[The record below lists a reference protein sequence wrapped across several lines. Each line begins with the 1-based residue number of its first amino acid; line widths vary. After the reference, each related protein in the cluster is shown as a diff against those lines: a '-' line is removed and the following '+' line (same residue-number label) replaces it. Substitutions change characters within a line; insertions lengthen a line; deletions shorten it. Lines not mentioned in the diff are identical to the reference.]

1 MATTA
6 EILNREELLKP
17 CIYLYKEGV
26 FWKAYQ
32 YSAYRVVQRHA
43 SFKLKK
49 KFVKA
54 VSCEIVSLGFP
65 DTTLERMFDKQEIE
79 TINEKMISIPC
90 GELDKQAYKEWFDN
104 LPLLGRLVDSCLPGT
119 DELRIRTISTG
130 ENILRKI
137 REFRIEDA
145 TPLSCMEFVVSMRK
159 ELIG

>member
-1 MATTA
+1 M
-6 EILNREELLKP
+6 
-17 CIYLYKEGV
+17 
-26 FWKAYQ
+26 
-32 YSAYRVVQRHA
+32 QRHA

-65 DTTLERMFDKQEIE
+65 DTTLERIFDKQEIE
-79 TINEKMISIPC
+79 MINEKMISIPC
-90 GELDKQAYKEWFDN
+90 GELDKKGYKEWFDN
-104 LPLLGRLVDSCLPGT
+104 LPLLGHLVDSCLSGT

-137 REFRIEDA
+137 REFRIEEA